1 MSTSNRTL
9 GIYFASGVG
18 IAIIF
23 IAAIFASGVPIGTN
37 QNQTG
42 DQKQTGTLW
51 VSIKDAPVDLHKL
64 VLTING
70 IYILNADEDSWTEL
84 TLREGELMTF
94 DLLDLTGDKS
104 LKLSEQEVPT
114 GDYSKIRLVITEAI
128 ATYTDHKG
136 EDHFDESL
144 RVPPGRIDIITSFNI
159 EGGQLTALMIDM
171 QPDTAAISNSG
182 NFRPIVK
189 MAVVPTVTA
198 TPTPSPS
205 PAPTPA

>member
-1 MSTSNRTL
+1 MSTNNRTL
-9 GIYFASGVG
+9 GIYFASGIG
-18 IAIIF
+18 IAIIL
-23 IAAIFASGVPIGTN
+23 IAAIFASGVPIGTI

-51 VSIKDAPVDLHKL
+51 VSIKDAPVDLHSL

-84 TLREGELMTF
+84 TLKEGESMTF
-94 DLLDLTGDKS
+94 DLLDLTGDNS

-136 EDHFDESL
+136 EDHVDESL
-144 RVPPGRIDIITSFNI
+144 KVPPGHIDIITSFNI
-159 EGGQLTALMIDM
+159 GGGQLTALMIDM

-182 NFRPIVK
+182 NFRPIIK
-189 MAVVPTVTA
+189 LAVTPEVTI
-198 TPTPSPS
+198 TPE
-205 PAPTPA
+205 PAPT